1 MAARFQRKPQYAST
15 YQVTTC
21 VRFTDVPL
29 VTVLTE
35 SSPELMWQEIEPGEL
50 IEGRKKT
57 YGDREGPDAVYVKL
71 ISSVGHKVIVK
82 REYAVTSITI
92 KAMLSDPGQFAENE
106 INEVGFREISS
117 QVLSKVCM
125 YFTYKVHYTNSPTE
139 ILRFATAPQ
148 IAPELLM
155 TVNFLDC

>member
-1 MAARFQRKPQYAST
+1 M
-15 YQVTTC
+15 
-21 VRFTDVPL
+21 
-29 VTVLTE
+29 
-35 SSPELMWQEIEPGEL
+35 
-50 IEGRKKT
+50 
-57 YGDREGPDAVYVKL
+57 YVKL

-106 INEVGFREISS
+106 INEVGFRDISS
-117 QVLSKVCM
+117 QVLSKACM